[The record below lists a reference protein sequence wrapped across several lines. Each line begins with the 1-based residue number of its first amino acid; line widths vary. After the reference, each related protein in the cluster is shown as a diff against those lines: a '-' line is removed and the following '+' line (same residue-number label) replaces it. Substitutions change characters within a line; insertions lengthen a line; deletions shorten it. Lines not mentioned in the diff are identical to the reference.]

1 MWHCV
6 IFGYSKIFLSPDN
19 ALCVKDFFS
28 STTDF
33 SCCNYKGNDSKMRQF
48 SGEMESV
55 WEEAVESHR
64 I

>member
-1 MWHCV
+1 MIMLFV
-6 IFGYSKIFLSPDN
+6 SIFS
-19 ALCVKDFFS
+19 S

-33 SCCNYKGNDSKMRQF
+33 SCCNYNGNDSKMRQF

>member
-1 MWHCV
+1 MGHCV
-6 IFGYSKIFLSPDN
+6 IFGYSKIFLSHDN
-19 ALCVKDFFS
+19 ALRVKIFFS

-33 SCCNYKGNDSKMRQF
+33 SCCNYNGNDSKMRQF
-48 SGEMESV
+48 SREMESV